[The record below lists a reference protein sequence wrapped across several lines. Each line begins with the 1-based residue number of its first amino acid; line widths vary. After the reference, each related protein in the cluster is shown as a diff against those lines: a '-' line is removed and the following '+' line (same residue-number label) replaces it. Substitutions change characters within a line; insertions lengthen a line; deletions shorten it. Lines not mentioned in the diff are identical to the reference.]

1 MLNRSTYAGWINE
14 LWSITSIWS
23 AICHCSNVPNE
34 SSFLSELL
42 TEPYITNRNLFAK
55 HLFKICWKQK
65 MLILF
70 RKKNRKNMYL
80 DNFLQIGWT
89 LTFLLQPNCIIVIQ
103 RLFSKKEMPNLVRL
117 FFLLVFI
124 LTQNFLRKLFS
135 FWHIFCMILTNVHVC
150 HYYPGLFLS

>member
-1 MLNRSTYAGWINE
+1 MSQVFSLSYLPNLLLPLKLVLANIY
-14 LWSITSIWS
+14 SIFVESKR
-23 AICHCSNVPNE
+23 CS
-34 SSFLSELL
+34 F
-42 TEPYITNRNLFAK
+42 YFAK
-55 HLFKICWKQK
+55 KT
-65 MLILF
+65 
-70 RKKNRKNMYL
+70 RKNMYL